1 MSSRII
7 RGDDRIKKVRITAN
21 MGGSSGSVGAAT
33 EIIGQDHVMNVEK
46 QAFEQGYQEGE
57 RIGKQMGE
65 RMVAT
70 AVQRYDRSVH
80 ELAALHRSLRE
91 AMEKEAVRLALAV
104 AKKIVQREASMDPDL
119 IAALVSVA
127 LKRVQGQ
134 TGVTVRVSS
143 QDHAR
148 LANAL
153 HTLNASIA
161 VTEDTSLE
169 RGDFVLDSLQTHVD
183 GRISGQIETI
193 ARSLLDE

>member
-46 QAFEQGYQEGE
+46 QAFEQGYAEGE

-80 ELAALHRSLRE
+80 ELGALHQSLRE
-91 AMEKEAVRLALAV
+91 AMEKEAVRLAVAV
-104 AKKIVQREASMDPDL
+104 AKKIVQREVSTDPDL

-143 QDHAR
+143 QDHSR
-148 LANAL
+148 LAKSL

-161 VTEDTSLE
+161 VTEDTSVE

-183 GRISGQIETI
+183 GRISSQIETI
-193 ARSLLDE
+193 ARLLLDE